1 MNKKTDALK
10 NIINQLHLTDAD
22 KTSTQQQS
30 THSFNHAWNILKREK
45 EITY

>member
-10 NIINQLHLTDAD
+10 NIINQLQLTDAD

-30 THSFNHAWNILKREK
+30 IHYFKHAWNILKREK